1 MRKSKFA
8 IDRGYFPDMEIASF
22 YN

>member
-22 YN
+22 Y